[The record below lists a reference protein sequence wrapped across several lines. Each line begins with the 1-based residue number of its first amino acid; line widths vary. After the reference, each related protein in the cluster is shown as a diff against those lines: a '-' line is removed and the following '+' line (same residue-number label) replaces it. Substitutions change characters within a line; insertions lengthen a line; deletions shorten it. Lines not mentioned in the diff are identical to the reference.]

1 MKLTRGQIGKRG
13 KETRKRNPILLY
25 AAEGDNMTETL
36 YLNNFRGKGRPTIIP
51 TDGNPTDPVKMMA
64 QLKKQAK
71 ELELSLKN
79 RDRAFCIIDSDT
91 DPAKQAQI
99 DAACARQTELIKV
112 IISSPCFEEWFLCH
126 YGYSTRY
133 LTSAQAVEELKRKC
147 KDYKKTMNIF
157 PVIFDNTETAIKT
170 AIRLKD
176 YHNAQGRRAHSI
188 ERNPSSDMYIV
199 VEYLLNN

>member
-1 MKLTRGQIGKRG
+1 MKHKRGQISKRG

-25 AAEGDNMTETL
+25 AAEGDNKTEAL
-36 YLNNFRGKGRPTIIP
+36 YLNNFRGKGHPTIIP

-64 QLKKQAK
+64 QLRKQAK
-71 ELELSLKN
+71 DLELSLKN

-99 DAACARQTELIKV
+99 DAACAKQTELVKV

-133 LTSAQAVEELKRKC
+133 LTSAQAVEELKNKC
-147 KDYKKTMNIF
+147 KDYKKSMNVF
-157 PVIFDNTETAIKT
+157 PMICNNTETAIENAK
-170 AIRLKD
+170 RLKD
-176 YHNAQGRRAHSI
+176 YHDSQGRREHSI

-199 VEYLLNN
+199 VKYLLDK